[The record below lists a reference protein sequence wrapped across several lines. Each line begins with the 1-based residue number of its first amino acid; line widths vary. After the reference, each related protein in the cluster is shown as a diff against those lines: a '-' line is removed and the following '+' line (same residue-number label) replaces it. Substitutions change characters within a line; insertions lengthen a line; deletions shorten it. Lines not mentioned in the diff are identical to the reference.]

1 MGEAGSTECVIV
13 AQLAAPRARDVT
25 HCCTGPGH
33 ADADDGDAIIVL

>member
-25 HCCTGPGH
+25 HCCAGPGH
-33 ADADDGDAIIVL
+33 ADDDDAILVL